1 MTEGSSTNHYPK
13 TSEQAKECMQ
23 KAIDDADFDLAAKY
37 YQEYNEFL
45 NLEDE
50 MRVGR
55 QITQYFDKNQI
66 LSTQIA
72 QTQQTFEERTQSQID
87 SINQIYKEKLVE
99 LEKVQEQE
107 IDELAQKWREHRE
120 EKMQSADLDFQ
131 QSIATAK
138 LVASQYKFEEATRIK
153 NEAIKKKNEATSQA
167 SVQIDEYFERQ
178 LSLMKKRHKIEIKK
192 LVQSRNNE
200 IHTLKLMLDE
210 APTQAVDCFQVDN
223 ATNVVQVVHGF
234 NYDRKAPLSLKMQT
248 VNGQRLDPE
257 NGPRKVSKNNG
268 FTQRMQDLNEG
279 LTSPMPLSE
288 KKKKVGKGIRSLF
301 ETNSKL

>member
-1 MTEGSSTNHYPK
+1 M
-13 TSEQAKECMQ
+13 A
-23 KAIDDADFDLAAKY
+23 
-37 YQEYNEFL
+37 
-45 NLEDE
+45 
-50 MRVGR
+50 
-55 QITQYFDKNQI
+55 
-66 LSTQIA
+66 
-72 QTQQTFEERTQSQID
+72 
-87 SINQIYKEKLVE
+87 
-99 LEKVQEQE
+99 KVQEEE

-120 EKMQSADLDFQ
+120 EKMQSVDLDFQ

-178 LSLMKKRHKIEIKK
+178 LSLMKRRHKIEIKK

-257 NGPRKVSKNNG
+257 NGPRKVFKNNE

-288 KKKKVGKGIRSLF
+288 KKKKVRRGNRSLF